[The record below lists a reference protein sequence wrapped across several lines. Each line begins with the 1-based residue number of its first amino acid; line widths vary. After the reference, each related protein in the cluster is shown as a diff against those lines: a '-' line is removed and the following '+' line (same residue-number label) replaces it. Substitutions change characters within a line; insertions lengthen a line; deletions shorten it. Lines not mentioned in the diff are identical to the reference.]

1 VVYLTPHFKLNI
13 MIKILF
19 YLFLSMV
26 LVGAG
31 TTVVYNGMVGFVG
44 LVLFLLGLFFLILL
58 VHYDLEKHN
67 L

>member
-1 VVYLTPHFKLNI
+1 

-19 YLFLSMV
+19 YLFLSMM

-31 TTVVYNGMVGFVG
+31 TTVSYNGMVGFVG
-44 LVLFLLGLFFLILL
+44 LVLFLLGTFFLILL

>member
-1 VVYLTPHFKLNI
+1 

-19 YLFLSMV
+19 YLFLSMM

-31 TTVVYNGMVGFVG
+31 TTVSYNGMVG
-44 LVLFLLGLFFLILL
+44 LVLFLLGTFFLILL

>member
-1 VVYLTPHFKLNI
+1 

-19 YLFLSMV
+19 YLFLSMM

-31 TTVVYNGMVGFVG
+31 VTVTTNGTVGFAG
-44 LVLFLLGLFFLILL
+44 LIAFLLGTFFLILL
-58 VHYDLEKHN
+58 VQYDLEKHN